1 MPHNNAVRQ
10 GQLNATFSVLKFLAV
25 AVSGVTIF
33 LASIEK
39 DKRLQFRPSMGDRLP
54 YQKA

>member
-1 MPHNNAVRQ
+1 MRQ